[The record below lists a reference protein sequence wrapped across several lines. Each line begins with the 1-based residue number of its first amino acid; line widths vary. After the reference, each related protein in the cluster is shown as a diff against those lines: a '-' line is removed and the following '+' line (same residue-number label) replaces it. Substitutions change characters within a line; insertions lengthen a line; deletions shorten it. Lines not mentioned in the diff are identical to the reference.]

1 MLGGFLKPHC
11 NVEVNKLNSK
21 PFYKE
26 LYFQV
31 IVGIV
36 VGVSLG
42 YFFPDFAV
50 KMKPLGD
57 GFIKLIAMIIGPI
70 IFCTVVTGIA
80 GMRDM
85 KELGRV
91 SGKALIYFAVIS
103 IVALIIGLVGGHVIQ
118 PGTGFNIDP
127 STLDTSALTKYTESA
142 KNVNVVDFVMG
153 IIPSTFVNAFSSG
166 NVLAILMVS
175 ILFGYSLSAIGDK
188 GRPIF
193 QFVESASRVFFHNVH
208 LISKLS
214 SIGAFGAI
222 AYTIGAYGLGSL
234 IPLAKM
240 VLGFYLL
247 LFLFVVIIYGAIASV
262 CRFSLFSYLKFI
274 KEEIL
279 IILGTASSSVVLPH
293 LMEKLERMGC
303 PKPVVALVVPSGYS
317 FNLNGTNLYMTMAIL
332 FIAQATNTEISFS
345 SQIILI
351 LVAMLTSKGAAGVTG
366 AAFVMLTSTLIVLPV
381 VPVAGMV
388 LILGIHRFVGTG
400 LAIVNLIG
408 NGIAAIVISAWDGVL
423 DKEQLCQTLKNQS
436 TNTTAEYRQQRI
448 K

>member
-1 MLGGFLKPHC
+1 MKR
-11 NVEVNKLNSK
+11 K

-31 IVGIV
+31 IIGIV

-42 YFFPDFAV
+42 YFFPDLAV

-70 IFCTVVTGIA
+70 IFCTVVSGIA

-91 SGKALIYFAVIS
+91 GGKALIYFSVMS
-103 IVALIIGLVGGHVIQ
+103 IVALIIGLFGGHIIQ
-118 PGTGFNIDP
+118 PGLGFNIDP
-127 STLDTSALTKYTESA
+127 ATLDTSALNKYTESA
-142 KNVNVVDFVMG
+142 KDVNLVDFAMN
-153 IIPSTFVNAFSSG
+153 IIPTTFVSAFSSG
-166 NVLAILMVS
+166 NVLAILLVS

-188 GRPIF
+188 GKPVF
-193 QFVESASRVFFHNVH
+193 NFVDSASKVFFHNVH

-222 AYTIGAYGLGSL
+222 AYTIGAYGMASL
-234 IPLAKM
+234 IPLIKM

-247 LFLFVVIIYGAIASV
+247 LIVFVLLVYGAIASF
-262 CRFSLFSYLKFI
+262 CRFSLFAYLKFI
-274 KEEIL
+274 KEELL
-279 IILGTASSSVVLPH
+279 IILGTGSSSVVLPH

-303 PKPVVALVVPSGYS
+303 PKSVVALVVPSGYS

-332 FIAQATNTEISFS
+332 FIAQATNTELSLT
-345 SQIILI
+345 SQIILV

-423 DKEQLCQTLKNQS
+423 DRKMMQQTFKPEQNGTD
-436 TNTTAEYRQQRI
+436 EYHSQDIDQKIRKI
-448 K
+448 S

>member
-1 MLGGFLKPHC
+1 MT
-11 NVEVNKLNSK
+11 SK

-36 VGVSLG
+36 IGVSLG
-42 YFFPDFAV
+42 YFFPDLAV

-91 SGKALIYFAVIS
+91 GGKALIYFAVMS
-103 IVALIIGLVGGHVIQ
+103 IVALIIGLIGGHVIQ
-118 PGTGFNIDP
+118 PGAGFNVEL
-127 STLDTSALTKYTESA
+127 STLDTSAISKYTESA
-142 KNVNVVDFVMG
+142 KEVNVVTFVMG
-153 IIPSTFVNAFSSG
+153 IIPSTFVSAFSSG

-175 ILFGYSLSAIGDK
+175 ILFGYSLSAIGEK
-188 GRPIF
+188 GRPVF

-222 AYTIGAYGLGSL
+222 AYTIGAYGLASL
-234 IPLAKM
+234 IPLVKM
-240 VLGFYLL
+240 VFGFYLL
-247 LFLFVVIIYGAIASV
+247 LIVFVVVVYGAVASV
-262 CRFSLFSYLKFI
+262 CRFSLFAYLRYI
-274 KEEIL
+274 KEELL
-279 IILGTASSSVVLPH
+279 IILGTGSSSVVLPH
-293 LMEKLERMGC
+293 LMEKVERMGC
-303 PKPVVALVVPSGYS
+303 PKPVVALVIPSGYS

-332 FIAQATNTEISFS
+332 FIAQATNTELSFS
-345 SQIILI
+345 SQMILI

-408 NGIAAIVISAWDGVL
+408 NGIAAIAVSAWDGVL
-423 DKEQLCQTLKNQS
+423 DKEQMRQTLNTQSKNS
-436 TNTTAEYRQQRI
+436 AVEYRSETL

>member
-1 MLGGFLKPHC
+1 MKR
-11 NVEVNKLNSK
+11 K

-31 IVGIV
+31 IIGIV

-42 YFFPDFAV
+42 YFFPDLAV

-70 IFCTVVTGIA
+70 IFCTVVSGIA

-91 SGKALIYFAVIS
+91 GDKALIYFSVMS
-103 IVALIIGLVGGHVIQ
+103 IVALIIGLFGGHIIQ
-118 PGTGFNIDP
+118 PGLGFNIDP
-127 STLDTSALTKYTESA
+127 ATLDTSALNKYTESA
-142 KNVNVVDFVMG
+142 KDVNLVDFAMN
-153 IIPSTFVNAFSSG
+153 IIPTTFVSAFSSG
-166 NVLAILMVS
+166 NVLAILLVS

-188 GRPIF
+188 GKPVF
-193 QFVESASRVFFHNVH
+193 NFVDSASKVFFHNVH

-222 AYTIGAYGLGSL
+222 AYTIGAYGMASL
-234 IPLAKM
+234 IPLIKM

-247 LFLFVVIIYGAIASV
+247 LIVFVLLVYGAIASF
-262 CRFSLFSYLKFI
+262 CRFSLFAYLKFI
-274 KEEIL
+274 KEELL
-279 IILGTASSSVVLPH
+279 IILGTGSSSVVLPH

-303 PKPVVALVVPSGYS
+303 PKSVVALVVPSGYS

-332 FIAQATNTEISFS
+332 FIAQATNTELSLT
-345 SQIILI
+345 SQIILV

-423 DKEQLCQTLKNQS
+423 DRKMMQQTFKPEQNDTD
-436 TNTTAEYRQQRI
+436 EYHSQDIDQKIRKI
-448 K
+448 S

>member
-1 MLGGFLKPHC
+1 MT
-11 NVEVNKLNSK
+11 SK

-31 IVGIV
+31 IVGILI
-36 VGVSLG
+36 GVSLG
-42 YFFPDFAV
+42 YFFPDLAI

-91 SGKALIYFAVIS
+91 GGKALIYFAVMS
-103 IVALIIGLVGGHVIQ
+103 IVALIIGLIGGHIIQ
-118 PGTGFNIDP
+118 PGVGFNIDP
-127 STLDTSALTKYTESA
+127 SSLDTSALTRYTESA
-142 KNVNVVDFVMG
+142 KNVNVVDFLMG
-153 IIPSTFVNAFSSG
+153 IIPATFVSAFSSG

-175 ILFGYSLSAIGDK
+175 ILFGYSLSAIGEK
-188 GRPIF
+188 GRPIVL
-193 QFVESASRVFFHNVH
+193 FVESASRVFFHNVH

-222 AYTIGAYGLGSL
+222 AYTIGAYGLASL

-240 VLGFYLL
+240 VFGFYLL
-247 LFLFVVIIYGAIASV
+247 LFIFVIVIYGAVAGV
-262 CRFSLFSYLKFI
+262 CRFSLFAYLKFI
-274 KEEIL
+274 KEELL
-279 IILGTASSSVVLPH
+279 IILGTGSSSVVLPH

-303 PKPVVALVVPSGYS
+303 PKPVIALVVPSGYS

-332 FIAQATNTEISFS
+332 FIAQATNTELSLS
-345 SQIILI
+345 SQVILV
-351 LVAMLTSKGAAGVTG
+351 LVAMLTSKGAAGVSG

-408 NGIAAIVISAWDGVL
+408 NGIAAIVVSVWDGVL
-423 DKEQLCQTLKNQS
+423 DKEKMRQTLKQHSNNTAMKYQS
-436 TNTTAEYRQQRI
+436 QTTKI

>member
-1 MLGGFLKPHC
+1 MT
-11 NVEVNKLNSK
+11 SK

-36 VGVSLG
+36 IGVSLG
-42 YFFPDFAV
+42 YFFPDLAV

-91 SGKALIYFAVIS
+91 GGKALIYFAVMS
-103 IVALIIGLVGGHVIQ
+103 IVALIIGLIGGHVIQ
-118 PGTGFNIDP
+118 PGAGFNVEL
-127 STLDTSALTKYTESA
+127 STLDTSAISKYTESA
-142 KNVNVVDFVMG
+142 KEVNVVTFVMG
-153 IIPSTFVNAFSSG
+153 IIPSTFVSAFSSG

-175 ILFGYSLSAIGDK
+175 ILFGYSLSAIGEK
-188 GRPIF
+188 GRPVF

-222 AYTIGAYGLGSL
+222 AYTIGAYGLASL
-234 IPLAKM
+234 IPLVKM
-240 VLGFYLL
+240 VFGFYLL
-247 LFLFVVIIYGAIASV
+247 LIVFVVVVYGAVASV
-262 CRFSLFSYLKFI
+262 CRFSLFAYLRFI
-274 KEEIL
+274 KEELL
-279 IILGTASSSVVLPH
+279 IILGTGSSSVVLPH
-293 LMEKLERMGC
+293 LMEKVERMGC
-303 PKPVVALVVPSGYS
+303 PKPVVALVIPSGYS

-332 FIAQATNTEISFS
+332 FIAQATNTELSFS
-345 SQIILI
+345 SQMILI

-381 VPVAGMV
+381 VPIAGMV

-408 NGIAAIVISAWDGVL
+408 NGIAAIAVSAWDGVL
-423 DKEQLCQTLKNQS
+423 DKEQMRQTLNTQSKNS
-436 TNTTAEYRQQRI
+436 AVEYRSETL

>member
-1 MLGGFLKPHC
+1 MT
-11 NVEVNKLNSK
+11 SK

-36 VGVSLG
+36 IGVSLG
-42 YFFPDFAV
+42 YFFPDLAV

-91 SGKALIYFAVIS
+91 GGKALIYFAVMS
-103 IVALIIGLVGGHVIQ
+103 IVALIIGLIGGHIIQ
-118 PGTGFNIDP
+118 PGAGFNVEL
-127 STLDTSALTKYTESA
+127 STLDTSAISKYTESA
-142 KNVNVVDFVMG
+142 KDVNVVTFVMG
-153 IIPSTFVNAFSSG
+153 IIPSTFVSAFSSG

-175 ILFGYSLSAIGDK
+175 ILFGYSLSAIGEK
-188 GRPIF
+188 GRPVF

-222 AYTIGAYGLGSL
+222 AYTIGAYGLESL
-234 IPLAKM
+234 IPLIKM

-247 LFLFVVIIYGAIASV
+247 LIVFVVVVYGAVASV
-262 CRFSLFSYLKFI
+262 CRFSLFAYLRFI
-274 KEEIL
+274 KEELL
-279 IILGTASSSVVLPH
+279 IILGTGSSSVVLPH
-293 LMEKLERMGC
+293 LMEKVERMGC
-303 PKPVVALVVPSGYS
+303 PKPVVALVIPSGYS

-332 FIAQATNTEISFS
+332 FIAQATNTELSFS
-345 SQIILI
+345 SQMILI

-408 NGIAAIVISAWDGVL
+408 NGIAAIAVSAWDGVL
-423 DKEQLCQTLKNQS
+423 DKEQMRQTLKAQS
-436 TNTTAEYRQQRI
+436 KTSAVEYRSETL

>member
-1 MLGGFLKPHC
+1 MK
-11 NVEVNKLNSK
+11 SK

-36 VGVSLG
+36 IGVSLG
-42 YFFPDFAV
+42 YFFPDLAV

-91 SGKALIYFAVIS
+91 GGKALVYFAVMS
-103 IVALIIGLVGGHVIQ
+103 IVALIIGLLGGHVIQ
-118 PGTGFNIDP
+118 PGLGFNIDP
-127 STLDTSALTKYTESA
+127 ATLDTSPLSKYTESA
-142 KNVNVVDFVMG
+142 KSVNLVDFVMG

-166 NVLAILMVS
+166 NVLAILLVS

-193 QFVESASRVFFHNVH
+193 QFVESASKVFFHNVH

-222 AYTIGAYGLGSL
+222 AYTIGAYGLESL

-240 VLGFYLL
+240 VFGFYTLL
-247 LFLFVVIIYGAIASV
+247 LVFVVVIYGAIASV
-262 CRFSLFSYLKFI
+262 CRFSLLAYLKFI
-274 KEEIL
+274 KEELL
-279 IILGTASSSVVLPH
+279 IILGTGSSSVVLPH

-303 PKPVVALVVPSGYS
+303 PQPVVALVVPSGYS

-332 FIAQATNTEISFS
+332 FIAQATNTELSLS

-351 LVAMLTSKGAAGVTG
+351 MVAMLTSKGAAGVTG

-408 NGIAAIVISAWDGVL
+408 NGIAAIVVSAWDGVL
-423 DKEQLCQTLKNQS
+423 DRAQMQHTLKPQQDE
-436 TNTTAEYRQQRI
+436 TAAKYHSQTS

>member
-1 MLGGFLKPHC
+1 MT
-11 NVEVNKLNSK
+11 SK

-36 VGVSLG
+36 IGVSLG
-42 YFFPDFAV
+42 YFFPDLAV
-50 KMKPLGD
+50 EMKPLGD

-91 SGKALIYFAVIS
+91 GGKALIYFAVMS
-103 IVALIIGLVGGHVIQ
+103 IVALIIGLIGGHIIQ
-118 PGTGFNIDP
+118 PGAGFNVEL
-127 STLDTSALTKYTESA
+127 STLDTSAINKYTESA
-142 KNVNVVDFVMG
+142 NNVNVVTFVMN
-153 IIPSTFVNAFSSG
+153 IIPSTFVSAFSTG

-188 GRPIF
+188 GRPVF

-222 AYTIGAYGLGSL
+222 AYTIGAYGLASL
-234 IPLAKM
+234 IPLVKM
-240 VLGFYLL
+240 VFGFYLL
-247 LFLFVVIIYGAIASV
+247 LIIFVIVIYGAVASV
-262 CRFSLFSYLKFI
+262 CRFSLFAYLRYI
-274 KEEIL
+274 KEELL
-279 IILGTASSSVVLPH
+279 IILGTGSSSVVLPH
-293 LMEKLERMGC
+293 LMEKVERMGC

-332 FIAQATNTEISFS
+332 FIAQATNTELSFS
-345 SQIILI
+345 SQMILI

-408 NGIAAIVISAWDGVL
+408 NGIAAIVVSAWDGVL
-423 DKEQLCQTLKNQS
+423 DKEQMRQTLTTQSKN
-436 TNTTAEYRQQRI
+436 TAVEYRSETL

>member
-1 MLGGFLKPHC
+1 MT
-11 NVEVNKLNSK
+11 SK

-31 IVGIV
+31 IVGILT
-36 VGVSLG
+36 GVSLG
-42 YFFPDFAV
+42 YFFPDLAI

-91 SGKALIYFAVIS
+91 GGKALIYFAVMS
-103 IVALIIGLVGGHVIQ
+103 IVALIIGLLGGHIIQ
-118 PGTGFNIDP
+118 PGAGFNIDP
-127 STLDTSALTKYTESA
+127 SSLDTSALTRYTESA
-142 KNVNVVDFVMG
+142 RNVNVSDFLMG
-153 IIPSTFVNAFSSG
+153 IIPATFVSAFSSG

-175 ILFGYSLSAIGDK
+175 ILFGYSLSAIGEK

-193 QFVESASRVFFHNVH
+193 LFVESASRVFFHNVH

-222 AYTIGAYGLGSL
+222 AYTIGAYGLASL

-240 VLGFYLL
+240 VFGFYLL
-247 LFLFVVIIYGAIASV
+247 LLVFVIVIYGAVASV
-262 CRFSLFSYLKFI
+262 CRFSLFAYLKFI
-274 KEEIL
+274 KEELL
-279 IILGTASSSVVLPH
+279 IILGTGSSSVVLPH
-293 LMEKLERMGC
+293 LMEKLERIGC
-303 PKPVVALVVPSGYS
+303 PKPVIALVVPSGYS

-332 FIAQATNTEISFS
+332 FIAQATNTELSLS

-351 LVAMLTSKGAAGVTG
+351 LVAMLTSKGAAGVSG

-408 NGIAAIVISAWDGVL
+408 NGIAAIVVSAWDGVL
-423 DKEQLCQTLKNQS
+423 DKEKMRQTLKQPSGNS
-436 TNTTAEYRQQRI
+436 AMEYRS
-448 K
+448 

>member
-1 MLGGFLKPHC
+1 MKR
-11 NVEVNKLNSK
+11 K

-31 IVGIV
+31 IIGIV

-42 YFFPDFAV
+42 YFFPDLAV

-70 IFCTVVTGIA
+70 IFCTVVSGIA

-91 SGKALIYFAVIS
+91 GGKALIYFSVMS
-103 IVALIIGLVGGHVIQ
+103 IVALIIGLFGGHIIQ
-118 PGTGFNIDP
+118 PGLGFNIDP
-127 STLDTSALTKYTESA
+127 ATLDTSALNKYTESA
-142 KNVNVVDFVMG
+142 KDVNLVDFAMN
-153 IIPSTFVNAFSSG
+153 IIPTTFVSAFSSG
-166 NVLAILMVS
+166 NVLAILLVS

-188 GRPIF
+188 GKPVF
-193 QFVESASRVFFHNVH
+193 NFVDSASKVFFHNVH

-222 AYTIGAYGLGSL
+222 AYTIGAYGMASL
-234 IPLAKM
+234 IPLIKM

-247 LFLFVVIIYGAIASV
+247 LIVFVLLVYGAIASF
-262 CRFSLFSYLKFI
+262 CRFSLFAYLKFI
-274 KEEIL
+274 KEELL
-279 IILGTASSSVVLPH
+279 IILGTGSSSVVLPH

-303 PKPVVALVVPSGYS
+303 PKSVVALVVPSGYS

-332 FIAQATNTEISFS
+332 FIAQATNTELSLT
-345 SQIILI
+345 SQIILV

-423 DKEQLCQTLKNQS
+423 DRKMMQQTFKPEQNGTD
-436 TNTTAEYRQQRI
+436 EYHSQDIDQKRRKI
-448 K
+448 S

>member
-1 MLGGFLKPHC
+1 MT
-11 NVEVNKLNSK
+11 SK

-36 VGVSLG
+36 IGVSLG
-42 YFFPDFAV
+42 YFFPDLAV
-50 KMKPLGD
+50 EMKPLGD

-91 SGKALIYFAVIS
+91 GGKALIYFAVMS
-103 IVALIIGLVGGHVIQ
+103 IVALIIGLIGGHIIQ
-118 PGTGFNIDP
+118 PGAGFNVEL
-127 STLDTSALTKYTESA
+127 STLDTSAINKYTESA
-142 KNVNVVDFVMG
+142 KNVNVVTFVMN
-153 IIPSTFVNAFSSG
+153 IIPSTFVSAFSTG

-188 GRPIF
+188 GSPVF

-222 AYTIGAYGLGSL
+222 AYTIGAYGLASL
-234 IPLAKM
+234 IPLVKM
-240 VLGFYLL
+240 VFGFYLL
-247 LFLFVVIIYGAIASV
+247 LIIFVIVIYGAVASV
-262 CRFSLFSYLKFI
+262 CRFSLFAYLRYI
-274 KEEIL
+274 KEELL
-279 IILGTASSSVVLPH
+279 IILGTGSSSVVLPH
-293 LMEKLERMGC
+293 LMEKVERMGC

-332 FIAQATNTEISFS
+332 FIAQATNTELSFS
-345 SQIILI
+345 SQMILI

-408 NGIAAIVISAWDGVL
+408 NGIAAIVVSAWDGVL
-423 DKEQLCQTLKNQS
+423 DKEQMRQTLTTQSKN
-436 TNTTAEYRQQRI
+436 TAVEYRSETL

>member
-1 MLGGFLKPHC
+1 MKR
-11 NVEVNKLNSK
+11 K

-31 IVGIV
+31 IIGIV

-42 YFFPDFAV
+42 YFFPDLAV

-70 IFCTVVTGIA
+70 IFCTVVSGIA

-91 SGKALIYFAVIS
+91 GGKALIYFSVMS
-103 IVALIIGLVGGHVIQ
+103 IVALIIGLFGGHIIQ
-118 PGTGFNIDP
+118 PGLGFNIDP
-127 STLDTSALTKYTESA
+127 ATLDTSALNKYTESA
-142 KNVNVVDFVMG
+142 KDVNLVDFAMN
-153 IIPSTFVNAFSSG
+153 IIPATFVSAFSSG
-166 NVLAILMVS
+166 NVLAILLVS

-188 GRPIF
+188 GKPVF
-193 QFVESASRVFFHNVH
+193 NFVDSASKVFFHNVH

-222 AYTIGAYGLGSL
+222 AYTIGAYGMASL
-234 IPLAKM
+234 IPLIKM

-247 LFLFVVIIYGAIASV
+247 LIVFVLLVYGAIASF
-262 CRFSLFSYLKFI
+262 CRFSLFAYLKFI
-274 KEEIL
+274 KEELL
-279 IILGTASSSVVLPH
+279 IILGTGSSSVVLPH

-303 PKPVVALVVPSGYS
+303 PKSVVALVVPSGYS

-332 FIAQATNTEISFS
+332 FIAQATNTELSLT
-345 SQIILI
+345 SQIILV

-423 DKEQLCQTLKNQS
+423 DRKMMQQTFKPEQNDTDEYHSQTIDQKIRKIS
-436 TNTTAEYRQQRI
+436 
-448 K
+448 

>member
-1 MLGGFLKPHC
+1 MT
-11 NVEVNKLNSK
+11 SK

-36 VGVSLG
+36 IGVSLG
-42 YFFPDFAV
+42 YFFPDLAV
-50 KMKPLGD
+50 EMKPLGD

-91 SGKALIYFAVIS
+91 GGKALIYFAVMS
-103 IVALIIGLVGGHVIQ
+103 IVALIIGLIGGHIIQ
-118 PGTGFNIDP
+118 PGAGFNVEL
-127 STLDTSALTKYTESA
+127 STLDTSAINKYTESA
-142 KNVNVVDFVMG
+142 KNVNVVTFVMN
-153 IIPSTFVNAFSSG
+153 IIPSTFVSAFSTG

-188 GRPIF
+188 GRPVF

-222 AYTIGAYGLGSL
+222 AYTIGAYGLASL
-234 IPLAKM
+234 IPLVKM
-240 VLGFYLL
+240 VFGFYLL
-247 LFLFVVIIYGAIASV
+247 LIIFVIVIYGAVASV
-262 CRFSLFSYLKFI
+262 CRFSLFAYLRYI
-274 KEEIL
+274 KEELL
-279 IILGTASSSVVLPH
+279 IILGTGSSSVVLPH
-293 LMEKLERMGC
+293 LMEKVERMGC

-332 FIAQATNTEISFS
+332 FIAQATNTELSFS
-345 SQIILI
+345 SQMILI

-408 NGIAAIVISAWDGVL
+408 NGIAAIVVSAWDGVL
-423 DKEQLCQTLKNQS
+423 DKERMRQTLSTQSKN
-436 TNTTAEYRQQRI
+436 TAVEYRSETL

>member
-1 MLGGFLKPHC
+1 MT
-11 NVEVNKLNSK
+11 SK

-42 YFFPDFAV
+42 YFFPDLAV

-91 SGKALIYFAVIS
+91 GGKALIYFAVMS
-103 IVALIIGLVGGHVIQ
+103 VVALIIGLFGGHIIQ
-118 PGTGFNIDP
+118 PGIGFNIDP
-127 STLDTSALTKYTESA
+127 ATLDTSALNKYTESA
-142 KNVNVVDFVMG
+142 KSVNLVDFLMG
-153 IIPSTFVNAFSSG
+153 IIPTTFVNAFSSG
-166 NVLAILMVS
+166 NVLAILLVS
-175 ILFGYSLSAIGDK
+175 ILFGYSLSAIGEK

-193 QFVESASRVFFHNVH
+193 LFVESASKVFFHNVH

-222 AYTIGAYGLGSL
+222 AYTIGAYGLESL

-240 VLGFYLL
+240 VFGFYLL
-247 LFLFVVIIYGAIASV
+247 LIVFVVAIYGAIASF
-262 CRFSLFSYLKFI
+262 CRFSLFAYLKFI
-274 KEEIL
+274 KEELL
-279 IILGTASSSVVLPH
+279 IILGTGSSSVVLPH

-303 PKPVVALVVPSGYS
+303 PQPVVALVVPSGYS

-332 FIAQATNTEISFS
+332 FIAQATNTELSIT
-345 SQIILI
+345 SQIVLI
-351 LVAMLTSKGAAGVTG
+351 MVAMLTSKGAAGVTG

-408 NGIAAIVISAWDGVL
+408 NGIAAIVVSAWDGVL
-423 DKEQLCQTLKNQS
+423 DREQMQQTLKP
-436 TNTTAEYRQQRI
+436 QQA
-448 K
+448 

>member
-1 MLGGFLKPHC
+1 MT
-11 NVEVNKLNSK
+11 SK

-36 VGVSLG
+36 IGVSLG
-42 YFFPDFAV
+42 YFFPDLAV
-50 KMKPLGD
+50 EMKPLGD

-91 SGKALIYFAVIS
+91 GGKALIYFAVMS
-103 IVALIIGLVGGHVIQ
+103 IVALIIGLIGGHIIQ
-118 PGTGFNIDP
+118 PGAGLNVEL
-127 STLDTSALTKYTESA
+127 STLDTSAINKYTESA
-142 KNVNVVDFVMG
+142 KNVNVVTFVMN
-153 IIPSTFVNAFSSG
+153 IIPSTFVSAFSTG

-188 GRPIF
+188 GRPVF

-222 AYTIGAYGLGSL
+222 AYTIGAYGLASL
-234 IPLAKM
+234 IPLVKM
-240 VLGFYLL
+240 VFGFYLL
-247 LFLFVVIIYGAIASV
+247 LIIFVIVIYGAVASV
-262 CRFSLFSYLKFI
+262 CRFSLFAYLRYI
-274 KEEIL
+274 KEELL
-279 IILGTASSSVVLPH
+279 IILGTGSSSVVLPH
-293 LMEKLERMGC
+293 LMEKVERMGC

-332 FIAQATNTEISFS
+332 FIAQATNTELSFS
-345 SQIILI
+345 SQMILI

-408 NGIAAIVISAWDGVL
+408 NGIAAIVVSAWDGVL
-423 DKEQLCQTLKNQS
+423 DKEQMRQTLTTQSKN
-436 TNTTAEYRQQRI
+436 TAVEYRSETL

>member
-1 MLGGFLKPHC
+1 MK
-11 NVEVNKLNSK
+11 KK

-36 VGVSLG
+36 IGVSLG
-42 YFFPDFAV
+42 YFFPDLAV

-70 IFCTVVTGIA
+70 IFCTVVVGIA

-91 SGKALIYFAVIS
+91 GGKALIYFTVIS
-103 IVALIIGLVGGHVIQ
+103 IVALIVGLIGGHIIQ
-118 PGTGFNIDP
+118 PGLGFNVNP
-127 STLDTSALTKYTESA
+127 STLDTSALAKYTESA
-142 KNVNVVDFVMG
+142 KDVNLVDFAMS

-166 NVLAILMVS
+166 NVLAILLVS
-175 ILFGYSLSAIGDK
+175 ILFGYSLSAIGEK
-188 GRPIF
+188 GKVVF
-193 QFVESASRVFFHNVH
+193 TFVEGASRVFFHNVH

-222 AYTIGAYGLGSL
+222 AYTIGAYGLSSL
-234 IPLAKM
+234 IPLIKM
-240 VLGFYLL
+240 VLGFYVLL
-247 LFLFVVIIYGAIASV
+247 ITFVLAVYGFIAWF
-262 CRFSLFSYLKFI
+262 CRFSLLAYLRYI
-274 KEEIL
+274 KEELL
-279 IILGTASSSVVLPH
+279 IILGTGSSSVVLPH

-303 PKPVVALVVPSGYS
+303 PKSVVALVVPAGYS
-317 FNLNGTNLYMTMAIL
+317 FNLNGTNIYMTMAIL
-332 FIAQATNTEISFS
+332 FIAQATNTELTLT

-351 LVAMLTSKGAAGVTG
+351 LVAMLTSKGAAGITG

-408 NGIAAIVISAWDGVL
+408 NGIAAIIVSVWDGVL
-423 DKEQLCQTLKNQS
+423 DREMMQKTFQAERTGSSNQHSRLIKE
-436 TNTTAEYRQQRI
+436 E
-448 K
+448 

>member
-1 MLGGFLKPHC
+1 MT
-11 NVEVNKLNSK
+11 SK

-31 IVGIV
+31 IAGIV
-36 VGVSLG
+36 IGVSLG
-42 YFFPDFAV
+42 YFFPDLAV
-50 KMKPLGD
+50 EMKPLGD

-91 SGKALIYFAVIS
+91 GGKALIYFAVMS
-103 IVALIIGLVGGHVIQ
+103 IVALIIGLIGGHIIQ
-118 PGTGFNIDP
+118 PGAGFNVEL
-127 STLDTSALTKYTESA
+127 STLDTSAINKYTESA
-142 KNVNVVDFVMG
+142 KNVNVVTFVMN
-153 IIPSTFVNAFSSG
+153 IIPSTFVSAFSTG

-188 GRPIF
+188 GRPVF

-222 AYTIGAYGLGSL
+222 AYTIGAYGLASL
-234 IPLAKM
+234 IPLVKM
-240 VLGFYLL
+240 VFGFYLL
-247 LFLFVVIIYGAIASV
+247 LIIFVIVIYGAVASV
-262 CRFSLFSYLKFI
+262 CRFSLFAYLRYI
-274 KEEIL
+274 KEELL
-279 IILGTASSSVVLPH
+279 IILGTGSSSVVLPH
-293 LMEKLERMGC
+293 LMEKVERMGC

-317 FNLNGTNLYMTMAIL
+317 FNLNGTNLYMMMAIL
-332 FIAQATNTEISFS
+332 FIAQATNTELSFS
-345 SQIILI
+345 SQMILI

-408 NGIAAIVISAWDGVL
+408 NGIAAIVVSAWDGVL
-423 DKEQLCQTLKNQS
+423 DKEQMRQTLTTQSKN
-436 TNTTAEYRQQRI
+436 TAVEYRSETL

>member
-1 MLGGFLKPHC
+1 MIKM
-11 NVEVNKLNSK
+11 KRK

-31 IVGIV
+31 IIGIV

-42 YFFPDFAV
+42 YFFPDLAV

-70 IFCTVVTGIA
+70 IFCTVVSGIA

-91 SGKALIYFAVIS
+91 GGKALIYFSVMS
-103 IVALIIGLVGGHVIQ
+103 IVALIIGLFGGHIIQ
-118 PGTGFNIDP
+118 PGLGFNIDP
-127 STLDTSALTKYTESA
+127 ATLDTSALNKYTESA
-142 KNVNVVDFVMG
+142 KDVNLVDFAMN
-153 IIPSTFVNAFSSG
+153 IIPATFVSAFSSG
-166 NVLAILMVS
+166 NVLAILLVS

-188 GRPIF
+188 GKPVF
-193 QFVESASRVFFHNVH
+193 NFVDSASKVFFHNVH

-222 AYTIGAYGLGSL
+222 AYTIGAYGMASL
-234 IPLAKM
+234 IPLIKM

-247 LFLFVVIIYGAIASV
+247 LIVFVLLVYGAIASF
-262 CRFSLFSYLKFI
+262 CRFSLFAYLKFI
-274 KEEIL
+274 KEELL
-279 IILGTASSSVVLPH
+279 IILGTGSSSVVLPH

-303 PKPVVALVVPSGYS
+303 PKSVVALVVPSGYS

-332 FIAQATNTEISFS
+332 FIAQATNTELSLT
-345 SQIILI
+345 SQIILV

-423 DKEQLCQTLKNQS
+423 DRKMMQQTFKPEQNDTDEYHSQTIDQKIRKIS
-436 TNTTAEYRQQRI
+436 
-448 K
+448 

>member
-1 MLGGFLKPHC
+1 MINMK
-11 NVEVNKLNSK
+11 KK

-42 YFFPDFAV
+42 YFFPDLAV

-70 IFCTVVTGIA
+70 IFCTVVSGIA

-91 SGKALIYFAVIS
+91 GGKALIYFSVMS
-103 IVALIIGLVGGHVIQ
+103 IVALVIGLFGGHIIQ
-118 PGTGFNIDP
+118 PGLGFNIDP
-127 STLDTSALTKYTESA
+127 ATLDTSALNKYTESA
-142 KNVNVVDFVMG
+142 KDVNLVDFAMN
-153 IIPSTFVNAFSSG
+153 IIPATFVSAFSSG
-166 NVLAILMVS
+166 NVLAILLVS

-188 GRPIF
+188 GKPVF
-193 QFVESASRVFFHNVH
+193 NFVDSASKVFFHNVH

-222 AYTIGAYGLGSL
+222 AYTIGAYGLASL
-234 IPLAKM
+234 IPLLKM

-247 LFLFVVIIYGAIASV
+247 LIVFVLLIYGAIASF
-262 CRFSLFSYLKFI
+262 CRFSLLAYLKFI
-274 KEEIL
+274 REELL
-279 IILGTASSSVVLPH
+279 IILGTGSSSVVLPQ
-293 LMEKLERMGC
+293 LMVKLERMGC
-303 PKPVVALVVPSGYS
+303 PKSVVALVVPSGYS

-332 FIAQATNTEISFS
+332 FIAQATNTELSLT
-345 SQIILI
+345 SQIILV

-423 DKEQLCQTLKNQS
+423 DRKAMQQTFKPDQNDMS
-436 TNTTAEYRQQRI
+436 EYHSQAIDQ

>member
-1 MLGGFLKPHC
+1 MT
-11 NVEVNKLNSK
+11 SK

-36 VGVSLG
+36 IGVSLG
-42 YFFPDFAV
+42 YFFPDLAV
-50 KMKPLGD
+50 EMKPLGD

-91 SGKALIYFAVIS
+91 GGKALIYFAVMS
-103 IVALIIGLVGGHVIQ
+103 IVALIIGLIGGHIIQ
-118 PGTGFNIDP
+118 PGAGFNVEL
-127 STLDTSALTKYTESA
+127 STLDTSAINKYTESA
-142 KNVNVVDFVMG
+142 KNVNVVTFVMN
-153 IIPSTFVNAFSSG
+153 IIPSTFVSAFSTG

-188 GRPIF
+188 GSPVF

-222 AYTIGAYGLGSL
+222 AYTIGAYGLASL
-234 IPLAKM
+234 IPLVKM
-240 VLGFYLL
+240 VFGFYLL
-247 LFLFVVIIYGAIASV
+247 LIIFVIVIYGAVASV
-262 CRFSLFSYLKFI
+262 CRFSLFAYLRYI
-274 KEEIL
+274 KEELL
-279 IILGTASSSVVLPH
+279 IILGTGSSSVVLPH
-293 LMEKLERMGC
+293 LMEKVERMGC

-332 FIAQATNTEISFS
+332 FIAQATNTELSFS
-345 SQIILI
+345 SQMILI

-408 NGIAAIVISAWDGVL
+408 NGIAAIVVSAWDGVL
-423 DKEQLCQTLKNQS
+423 DKEQMRQTLSTQSKN
-436 TNTTAEYRQQRI
+436 TAVEYRSETL

>member
-1 MLGGFLKPHC
+1 MK
-11 NVEVNKLNSK
+11 SK

-36 VGVSLG
+36 IGVSLG
-42 YFFPDFAV
+42 YFFPDLAV

-91 SGKALIYFAVIS
+91 GGKALIYFAVMS
-103 IVALIIGLVGGHVIQ
+103 IVALIIGLLGGHVIQ
-118 PGTGFNIDP
+118 PGLGFNVDP
-127 STLDTSALTKYTESA
+127 TTLDTSALSKYTESA
-142 KNVNVVDFVMG
+142 KSVNLVDFVMG

-166 NVLAILMVS
+166 NVLAILLVS
-175 ILFGYSLSAIGDK
+175 ILFGYSLSAIGEK

-193 QFVESASRVFFHNVH
+193 QFVESASKVFFHNVH

-222 AYTIGAYGLGSL
+222 AYTIGAYGLEAL

-240 VLGFYLL
+240 VFGFYALL
-247 LFLFVVIIYGAIASV
+247 LVFVVVIYGAIASV
-262 CRFSLFSYLKFI
+262 CRFSLLAYLKFI
-274 KEEIL
+274 KEELL
-279 IILGTASSSVVLPH
+279 IILGTGSSSVVLPH

-303 PKPVVALVVPSGYS
+303 PQPVVALVVPSGYS

-332 FIAQATNTEISFS
+332 FIAQATNTELSLS
-345 SQIILI
+345 SQIVLI

-408 NGIAAIVISAWDGVL
+408 NGIAAIVVSAWDGVL
-423 DKEQLCQTLKNQS
+423 DREQMQSTLKP
-436 TNTTAEYRQQRI
+436 QQEDPSA
-448 K
+448 KYHSQTSK

>member
-1 MLGGFLKPHC
+1 MT
-11 NVEVNKLNSK
+11 SK

-36 VGVSLG
+36 IGVSLG
-42 YFFPDFAV
+42 YFFPDLAV

-91 SGKALIYFAVIS
+91 GGKALIYFAVMS
-103 IVALIIGLVGGHVIQ
+103 IVALIIGLIGGHVIQ
-118 PGTGFNIDP
+118 PGAGFNVEL
-127 STLDTSALTKYTESA
+127 STLDTSAISKYTESA
-142 KNVNVVDFVMG
+142 KEVNVVTFVMG
-153 IIPSTFVNAFSSG
+153 IIPSTFVSAFSSG

-175 ILFGYSLSAIGDK
+175 ILFGYSLSAIGEK
-188 GRPIF
+188 GRPVF

-222 AYTIGAYGLGSL
+222 AYTIGAYGLASL
-234 IPLAKM
+234 IPLVKM
-240 VLGFYLL
+240 VFGFYLL
-247 LFLFVVIIYGAIASV
+247 LIVFVVVVYGAVASV
-262 CRFSLFSYLKFI
+262 CRFSLFAYLRFI
-274 KEEIL
+274 KEELL
-279 IILGTASSSVVLPH
+279 IILGTGSSSVVLPH
-293 LMEKLERMGC
+293 LMEKVERMGC
-303 PKPVVALVVPSGYS
+303 PKPVVALVIPSGYS

-332 FIAQATNTEISFS
+332 FIAQATNTELSFS
-345 SQIILI
+345 SQMILI

-408 NGIAAIVISAWDGVL
+408 NGIAAIAMSAWDGVL
-423 DKEQLCQTLKNQS
+423 DKEQMRQTLNTQSKNS
-436 TNTTAEYRQQRI
+436 AVEYRSETL

>member
-1 MLGGFLKPHC
+1 MT
-11 NVEVNKLNSK
+11 SK

-36 VGVSLG
+36 IGVSLG
-42 YFFPDFAV
+42 YFFPDLAV

-91 SGKALIYFAVIS
+91 GGKALIYFAVMS
-103 IVALIIGLVGGHVIQ
+103 IVALIIGLIGGHVIQ
-118 PGTGFNIDP
+118 PGAGFNVEL
-127 STLDTSALTKYTESA
+127 STLDTSAISKYTESA
-142 KNVNVVDFVMG
+142 KEVNVVTFVMG
-153 IIPSTFVNAFSSG
+153 IIPSTFVSAFSSG

-175 ILFGYSLSAIGDK
+175 ILFGYSLSAIGEK
-188 GRPIF
+188 GRPVF

-222 AYTIGAYGLGSL
+222 AYTIGAYGLASL
-234 IPLAKM
+234 IPLVKM
-240 VLGFYLL
+240 VFGFYLL
-247 LFLFVVIIYGAIASV
+247 LIVFVVVVYGAVASV
-262 CRFSLFSYLKFI
+262 CRFSLFAYLRFI
-274 KEEIL
+274 KEELL
-279 IILGTASSSVVLPH
+279 IILGTGSSSVVLPH
-293 LMEKLERMGC
+293 LMEKVERMGC
-303 PKPVVALVVPSGYS
+303 PKPVVALVIPSGYS

-332 FIAQATNTEISFS
+332 FIAQATNTELSFS
-345 SQIILI
+345 SQMILI

-408 NGIAAIVISAWDGVL
+408 NGIAAIAVSAWDGVL
-423 DKEQLCQTLKNQS
+423 DKEQMRQTLNTQS
-436 TNTTAEYRQQRI
+436 KSSAVEYRSETL

>member
-1 MLGGFLKPHC
+1 MT
-11 NVEVNKLNSK
+11 SK

-36 VGVSLG
+36 IGVSLG
-42 YFFPDFAV
+42 YFFPDLAV

-91 SGKALIYFAVIS
+91 GGKALIYFAVMS
-103 IVALIIGLVGGHVIQ
+103 IVALIIGLIGGHIIQ
-118 PGTGFNIDP
+118 PGAGFNVEL
-127 STLDTSALTKYTESA
+127 STLDTSAISKYTESA
-142 KNVNVVDFVMG
+142 KDVNVVTFVMG
-153 IIPSTFVNAFSSG
+153 IIPSTFVSAFSSG

-175 ILFGYSLSAIGDK
+175 ILFGYSLSAIGEK
-188 GRPIF
+188 GRPVF

-222 AYTIGAYGLGSL
+222 AYTIGAYGLESL
-234 IPLAKM
+234 IPLIKM

-247 LFLFVVIIYGAIASV
+247 LIVFVVVVYGAVASV
-262 CRFSLFSYLKFI
+262 CRFSLFAYLRFI
-274 KEEIL
+274 KEELL
-279 IILGTASSSVVLPH
+279 IILGTGSSSVVLPH
-293 LMEKLERMGC
+293 LMEKVERMGC
-303 PKPVVALVVPSGYS
+303 PKPVVALVIPSGYS

-332 FIAQATNTEISFS
+332 FIAQATNTELSFS
-345 SQIILI
+345 SQMILI

-408 NGIAAIVISAWDGVL
+408 NGIAAIAVSAWDGVL
-423 DKEQLCQTLKNQS
+423 DKEQMRQALKAQSKTSAVEYRSETLK
-436 TNTTAEYRQQRI
+436 
-448 K
+448 

>member
-1 MLGGFLKPHC
+1 MK
-11 NVEVNKLNSK
+11 KK

-42 YFFPDFAV
+42 YFFPDLAV

-70 IFCTVVTGIA
+70 IFCTVVSGIA

-91 SGKALIYFAVIS
+91 GGKALIYFSVMS
-103 IVALIIGLVGGHVIQ
+103 IVALVIGLFGGHIIQ
-118 PGTGFNIDP
+118 PGLGFNIDP
-127 STLDTSALTKYTESA
+127 TTLDTSALNKYTESA
-142 KNVNVVDFVMG
+142 KDVNLVDFAMN
-153 IIPSTFVNAFSSG
+153 IIPATFVSAFSSG
-166 NVLAILMVS
+166 NVLAILLVS

-188 GRPIF
+188 GKPVF
-193 QFVESASRVFFHNVH
+193 NFVDSASKVFFHNVH

-222 AYTIGAYGLGSL
+222 AYTIGAYGLASL
-234 IPLAKM
+234 IPLIKM

-247 LFLFVVIIYGAIASV
+247 LIVFVLLIYGAIASF
-262 CRFSLFSYLKFI
+262 CRFSLLAYLKFI
-274 KEEIL
+274 REELL
-279 IILGTASSSVVLPH
+279 IILGTGSSSVVLPQ
-293 LMEKLERMGC
+293 LMVKLERMGC
-303 PKPVVALVVPSGYS
+303 PKSVVALVVPSGYS

-332 FIAQATNTEISFS
+332 FIAQATNTELSLT
-345 SQIILI
+345 SQIILV

-423 DKEQLCQTLKNQS
+423 DRKVMQQTFKPDQND
-436 TNTTAEYRQQRI
+436 AGEYHSQAIDQ

>member
-1 MLGGFLKPHC
+1 MT
-11 NVEVNKLNSK
+11 SK

-36 VGVSLG
+36 IGVSLG
-42 YFFPDFAV
+42 YFFPDLAV
-50 KMKPLGD
+50 EMKPLGD

-91 SGKALIYFAVIS
+91 GGKALIYFAVMS
-103 IVALIIGLVGGHVIQ
+103 IVALIIGLIGGHIIQ
-118 PGTGFNIDP
+118 PGAGFNVEL
-127 STLDTSALTKYTESA
+127 STLDTSAINKYTESA
-142 KNVNVVDFVMG
+142 KNVNVVTFVMN
-153 IIPSTFVNAFSSG
+153 IIPSTFVSAFSTG

-188 GRPIF
+188 GRPVF

-222 AYTIGAYGLGSL
+222 AYTIGAYGLASL
-234 IPLAKM
+234 IPLVKM
-240 VLGFYLL
+240 VFGFYLL
-247 LFLFVVIIYGAIASV
+247 LIIFVIVIYGAVASV
-262 CRFSLFSYLKFI
+262 CRFSLFAYLRYI
-274 KEEIL
+274 KEELL
-279 IILGTASSSVVLPH
+279 IILGTGSSSVVLPH
-293 LMEKLERMGC
+293 LMEKVERMGC

-332 FIAQATNTEISFS
+332 FIAQATNTELSFS
-345 SQIILI
+345 SQMILI

-408 NGIAAIVISAWDGVL
+408 NGIAAIVVSAWDGVL
-423 DKEQLCQTLKNQS
+423 DKEQMRQTLTTQSKN
-436 TNTTAEYRQQRI
+436 TAVEYRSETL

>member
-1 MLGGFLKPHC
+1 MT
-11 NVEVNKLNSK
+11 SK

-36 VGVSLG
+36 IGVSLG
-42 YFFPDFAV
+42 YFFPDLAV
-50 KMKPLGD
+50 EMKPLGD

-91 SGKALIYFAVIS
+91 GGKALIYFAVMS
-103 IVALIIGLVGGHVIQ
+103 IVALIIGLIGGHIIQ
-118 PGTGFNIDP
+118 PGAGFNVEL
-127 STLDTSALTKYTESA
+127 STLDTSAINKYTESA
-142 KNVNVVDFVMG
+142 KNVNVVTFVMN
-153 IIPSTFVNAFSSG
+153 IIPSTFVSAFSTG

-188 GRPIF
+188 GRPVF

-222 AYTIGAYGLGSL
+222 AYTIGAYGLASL
-234 IPLAKM
+234 IPLVKM
-240 VLGFYLL
+240 VFGFYLL
-247 LFLFVVIIYGAIASV
+247 LIIFVIVIYGAIASV
-262 CRFSLFSYLKFI
+262 CRFSLFAYLRYI
-274 KEEIL
+274 KEELL
-279 IILGTASSSVVLPH
+279 IILGTGSSSVVLPH
-293 LMEKLERMGC
+293 LMEKVERMGC

-332 FIAQATNTEISFS
+332 FIAQATNTELSFS
-345 SQIILI
+345 SQMILI

-408 NGIAAIVISAWDGVL
+408 NGIAAIVVSAWDGVL
-423 DKEQLCQTLKNQS
+423 DKEQMRQTLSTQSKN
-436 TNTTAEYRQQRI
+436 TAVEYRSETL

>member
-1 MLGGFLKPHC
+1 MKR
-11 NVEVNKLNSK
+11 K

-31 IVGIV
+31 IIGIV

-42 YFFPDFAV
+42 YFFPDLAV

-70 IFCTVVTGIA
+70 IFCTVVSGIA

-91 SGKALIYFAVIS
+91 GGKALIYFSVMS
-103 IVALIIGLVGGHVIQ
+103 IVALIIGLFGGHIIQ
-118 PGTGFNIDP
+118 PGLGFNIDP
-127 STLDTSALTKYTESA
+127 ATLDTSALNKYTESA
-142 KNVNVVDFVMG
+142 KDVNLVDFAMN
-153 IIPSTFVNAFSSG
+153 IIPATFVSAFSSG
-166 NVLAILMVS
+166 NVLAILLVS

-188 GRPIF
+188 GKPVF
-193 QFVESASRVFFHNVH
+193 NFVDSASKVFFHNVH

-222 AYTIGAYGLGSL
+222 AYTIGAYGMASL
-234 IPLAKM
+234 IPLIKM

-247 LFLFVVIIYGAIASV
+247 LIVFVLLVYGAIASF
-262 CRFSLFSYLKFI
+262 CRFSLFAYLKFI
-274 KEEIL
+274 KEELL
-279 IILGTASSSVVLPH
+279 IILGTGSSSVVLPH

-303 PKPVVALVVPSGYS
+303 PKSVVALVVPSGYS

-332 FIAQATNTEISFS
+332 FIAQATNTELSLT
-345 SQIILI
+345 SQIILV

-423 DKEQLCQTLKNQS
+423 DRKMMQQTFKPEQNDTDEYHSQTIVQKIRKIS
-436 TNTTAEYRQQRI
+436 
-448 K
+448 

>member
-1 MLGGFLKPHC
+1 MKR
-11 NVEVNKLNSK
+11 K

-31 IVGIV
+31 IIGIV

-42 YFFPDFAV
+42 YFFPDLAV

-70 IFCTVVTGIA
+70 IFCTVVSGIA

-91 SGKALIYFAVIS
+91 GAKALIYFSVMS
-103 IVALIIGLVGGHVIQ
+103 IVALIIGLFGGHIIQ
-118 PGTGFNIDP
+118 PGLGFNIDP
-127 STLDTSALTKYTESA
+127 ATLDTSALNKYTESA
-142 KNVNVVDFVMG
+142 KDVNLVDFAMN
-153 IIPSTFVNAFSSG
+153 IIPTTFVSAFSSG
-166 NVLAILMVS
+166 NVLAILLVS

-188 GRPIF
+188 GKPVF
-193 QFVESASRVFFHNVH
+193 NFVDSASKVFFHNVH

-222 AYTIGAYGLGSL
+222 AYTIGAYGMASL
-234 IPLAKM
+234 IPLIKM

-247 LFLFVVIIYGAIASV
+247 LIVFVLLVYGAIASF
-262 CRFSLFSYLKFI
+262 CRFSLFAYLKFI
-274 KEEIL
+274 KEELL
-279 IILGTASSSVVLPH
+279 IILGTGSSSVVLPH

-303 PKPVVALVVPSGYS
+303 PKSVVALVVPSGYS

-332 FIAQATNTEISFS
+332 FIAQATNTELSLT
-345 SQIILI
+345 SQIILV

-423 DKEQLCQTLKNQS
+423 DRKMMQQTFKPEQNDTD
-436 TNTTAEYRQQRI
+436 EYHSQDIDQKIRKI
-448 K
+448 S

>member
-1 MLGGFLKPHC
+1 MKR
-11 NVEVNKLNSK
+11 K

-31 IVGIV
+31 IIGIV

-42 YFFPDFAV
+42 YFFPDLAV

-70 IFCTVVTGIA
+70 IFCTVVSGIA

-91 SGKALIYFAVIS
+91 GGKALIYFSVMS
-103 IVALIIGLVGGHVIQ
+103 IVALIIGLFGGHIIQ
-118 PGTGFNIDP
+118 PGLGFNIDP
-127 STLDTSALTKYTESA
+127 ATLDTSALNKYTESA
-142 KNVNVVDFVMG
+142 KDVNLVDFAMN
-153 IIPSTFVNAFSSG
+153 IIPATFVSAFSSG
-166 NVLAILMVS
+166 NVLAILLVS

-188 GRPIF
+188 GKPVF
-193 QFVESASRVFFHNVH
+193 NFVDSASKVFFHNVH

-214 SIGAFGAI
+214 SIVAFGAI
-222 AYTIGAYGLGSL
+222 AYTIGAYGMASL
-234 IPLAKM
+234 IPLIKM

-247 LFLFVVIIYGAIASV
+247 LIVFVLLVYGAIASF
-262 CRFSLFSYLKFI
+262 CRFSLFAYLKFI
-274 KEEIL
+274 KEELL
-279 IILGTASSSVVLPH
+279 IILGTGSSSVVLPH

-303 PKPVVALVVPSGYS
+303 PKSVVALVVPSGYS

-332 FIAQATNTEISFS
+332 FIAQATNTELSLT
-345 SQIILI
+345 SQIILV

-423 DKEQLCQTLKNQS
+423 DRKMMQQTFKPEQNDTDEYHSQTIDQKIRKIS
-436 TNTTAEYRQQRI
+436 
-448 K
+448 

>member
-1 MLGGFLKPHC
+1 MK
-11 NVEVNKLNSK
+11 SK

-31 IVGIV
+31 IVGIIL
-36 VGVSLG
+36 GVSLG
-42 YFFPDFAV
+42 YFFPNLAMN
-50 KMKPLGD
+50 MKPLGD

-91 SGKALIYFAVIS
+91 GGKSLIYFTIIS
-103 IVALIIGLVGGHVIQ
+103 LVALIIGLVGGHIIQ
-118 PGTGFNIDP
+118 PGVGFNIDP
-127 STLDTSALTKYTESA
+127 ATLDTSALNKYTESA
-142 KNVNVVDFVMG
+142 KNVNLSDFVMN
-153 IIPSTFVNAFSSG
+153 IIPTTFVNAFSSG

-175 ILFGYSLSAIGDK
+175 ILFGYSLSAVGDK
-188 GRPIF
+188 GKPVF
-193 QFVESASRVFFHNVH
+193 SFVESASKVFFHNVH

-222 AYTIGAYGLGSL
+222 AYTIGAYGLDAL
-234 IPLAKM
+234 IPLVKM

-247 LFLFVVIIYGAIASV
+247 LIVFVVVIYGAIAGFF
-262 CRFSLFSYLKFI
+262 RFSLYAFLKLI
-274 KEEIL
+274 KEELL
-279 IILGTASSSVVLPH
+279 IILGTGSSSVVLPQ
-293 LMEKLERMGC
+293 LMEKLEEIGC
-303 PKPVVALVVPSGYS
+303 PKSVVALVVPSGYS

-332 FIAQATNTEISFS
+332 FIAQATNTEITLTN
-345 SQIILI
+345 QIVLV
-351 LVAMLTSKGAAGVTG
+351 LVAMLTSKGAAGVSG

-408 NGIAAIVISAWDGVL
+408 NGVAAIVISSWDGVL
-423 DKEQLCQTLKNQS
+423 DRDRMKNSFHSKKESVVVDSSVPNG
-436 TNTTAEYRQQRI
+436 
-448 K
+448 